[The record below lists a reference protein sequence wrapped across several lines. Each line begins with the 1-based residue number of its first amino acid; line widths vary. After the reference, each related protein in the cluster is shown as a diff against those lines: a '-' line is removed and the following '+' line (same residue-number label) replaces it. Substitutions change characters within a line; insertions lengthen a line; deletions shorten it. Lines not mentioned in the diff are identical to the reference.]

1 MKLFNFF
8 SRKTRESKSAA
19 KSKTEIMIEN
29 DGYLWQYKLWRRWIM
44 GQMLHMMTWGG
55 IKFGLL

>member
-8 SRKTRESKSAA
+8 SRKTRESKSVA

-29 DGYLWQYKLWRRWIM
+29 DGYKLWRRWIM

-55 IKFGLL
+55 IKFGLLL